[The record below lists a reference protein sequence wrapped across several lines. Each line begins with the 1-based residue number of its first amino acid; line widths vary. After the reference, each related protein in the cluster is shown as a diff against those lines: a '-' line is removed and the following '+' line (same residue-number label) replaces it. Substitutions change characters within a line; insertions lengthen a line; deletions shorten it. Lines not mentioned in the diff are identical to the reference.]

1 MTGGWF
7 VANLFQHRDV
17 SAPARA
23 AVSALLA
30 VACAILGATLG
41 GPLASAQ
48 SAPPDPAKL
57 IEALK
62 EKSLRGAQPARTQA
76 AAADSER
83 ARLIMQLKAKATR
96 GLSVEERTQLSTI
109 VAEKPAVDLEVFF
122 ALDSA
127 AIDARAKPTLDALG
141 KALQDESLKGRT
153 VLVAGHTDAS
163 GSRPHNQALSER
175 RAVAVKDYLA
185 KSFGI
190 APDMLMSVGYGP
202 ERLKKPDRPMD
213 GANRRVEIVNLGR

>member
-1 MTGGWF
+1 MWSLADGLQQWGIPRLRQIGALT
-7 VANLFQHRDV
+7 
-17 SAPARA
+17 
-23 AVSALLA
+23 LLA
-30 VACAILGATLG
+30 VGCAILD
-41 GPLASAQ
+41 GPPASAQ
-48 SAPPDPAKL
+48 SSPPDPAKL

-62 EKSLRGAQPARTQA
+62 EKSLRGSQPARTESA
-76 AAADSER
+76 GESER
-83 ARLIMQLKAKATR
+83 ERLIGQLKAKATR

-175 RAVAVKDYLA
+175 RALAVKDYLA

-190 APDMLMSVGYGP
+190 PPDMLMSVGYGP
-202 ERLKKPDRPMD
+202 ERLKKPNAPFD
-213 GANRRVEIVNLGR
+213 GANRRVEVVNLGR